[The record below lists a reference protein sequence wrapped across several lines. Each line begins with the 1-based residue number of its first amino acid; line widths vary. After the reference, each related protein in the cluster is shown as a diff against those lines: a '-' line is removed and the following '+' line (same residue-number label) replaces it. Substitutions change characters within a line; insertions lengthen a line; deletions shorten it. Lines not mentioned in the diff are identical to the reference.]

1 MQNEAGLNDS
11 AKSKI
16 PPGRRPLRPLQAG
29 GQNPKSQFDHITLEI
44 LWRRLISIVDEADAS
59 VARTAFSSL
68 LRDAHDYTCMFTDSR
83 GQELVQGTFCT
94 PGQAGAMALGVKTL
108 INSIA
113 PDAYQPG
120 DVFIVND
127 PWLLAGHLNDV
138 CVMSPI
144 FYKERPVAFTA
155 CVFHHSDI
163 GGRVASDNR
172 QVYEEGI
179 FIPPLKLYEAGVLNE
194 SVLEMIRWNVRTP
207 EEVTGDIRSQVAANH
222 VCAQKVIE
230 MLEDEGL
237 DTLDE
242 LADEI
247 IDRTE
252 KSMRAAILKIPNG
265 AYPYEGIIE
274 GAGQR
279 EDITIKVTVEVKD
292 SDIYIDFDGT
302 SSQVDWG
309 GNVVYNFTYAY
320 VFMAVKSAFD
330 PDIPINEG
338 AIRPV
343 KMTAPEG
350 TVVNCKFPAAVAAR
364 MQIGHFMTEMVYKAL
379 AAATPDNI
387 IAESGGTPAQ
397 TNIFYGKRYNEA
409 PWLTM
414 IIRGGGL
421 GAGSRMDGHHCA
433 IFPANG
439 ANTPVEIFE
448 SDTPLIVE
456 ERSLVCDSGGP
467 GKMRGGLGRKMTI
480 RVPDD
485 DYAPQGPTSIAV
497 QAGRYKYPPRGLF
510 GAGPGSGARFMVNGQ
525 TGDPSGLT
533 LCLPGDAI
541 QFDSAGGGGY
551 GDPLQRDPQAVEA
564 DVVNGYVSLEKARD
578 DYGVV
583 IDPVT
588 LKVDPLETEKVRAE
602 RYSKIEDCRLKI

>member
-1 MQNEAGLNDS
+1 MNEEVKSSNP
-11 AKSKI
+11 KSKI
-16 PPGRRPLRPLQAG
+16 
-29 GQNPKSQFDHITLEI
+29 QNPKSEFDPITLEI
-44 LWRRLISIVDEADAS
+44 LWRRLVSIVDEADAS

-94 PGQAGAMALGVKTL
+94 PGQAGAMALGVKKL
-108 INSIA
+108 VNSI
-113 PDAYQPG
+113 PLSDYRPG

-138 CVMSPI
+138 CVMTPI
-144 FYKERPVAFTA
+144 FYKQRPVAFTA

-194 SVLEMIRWNVRTP
+194 SVLDLIRWNVRTP

-222 VCAQKVIE
+222 VCAQKVVE
-230 MLEDEGL
+230 MLADEGL
-237 DTLDE
+237 DTLDD

-252 KSMRAAILKIPNG
+252 KSMREAITRIPNG
-265 AYPYEGIIE
+265 VYPYEGIIE
-274 GAGQR
+274 GAGKR
-279 EDITIKVTVEVKD
+279 DDISIKLKVEVKD
-292 SDIYIDFDGT
+292 SDIHIDFDGT

-343 KMTAPEG
+343 KMTAPAG

-364 MQIGHFMTEMVYKAL
+364 MQIGHFMTEMVFKAL

-397 TNIFYGKRYNEA
+397 TNIFYGKRSNGN

-421 GAGSRMDGHHCA
+421 GAGRRMDGHHCA

-467 GKMRGGLGRKMTI
+467 GKTRGGLGRKMII

-485 DYAPQGPTSIAV
+485 DSAPQGPTSIAL
-497 QAGRYKYPPRGLF
+497 QAGRFKYAPRGLF
-510 GAGPGSGARFMVNGQ
+510 GAGPGAMAKFLINE
-525 TGDPSGLT
+525 TDGDPSGLT
-533 LCLPGDAI
+533 LCQTGDVI
-541 QFDSAGGGGY
+541 QFLSAGGGGY
-551 GDPLQRDPQAVEA
+551 GDAFERDPEAVRQ
-564 DVVNGYVSLEKARD
+564 DVGNGYVSIEKARE

-583 IDPVT
+583 VDPAS
-588 LKVDPLETEKVRAE
+588 LKVDLAETRKIRAE
-602 RYSKIEDCRLKI
+602 RK

>member
-1 MQNEAGLNDS
+1 MQNETGFNDS
-11 AKSKI
+11 KKSKI
-16 PPGRRPLRPLQAG
+16 
-29 GQNPKSQFDHITLEI
+29 QNPKSQFDPITLEI
-44 LWRRLISIVDEADAS
+44 LWRRLVSIVDEADAS

-94 PGQAGAMALGVKTL
+94 PGQAGAMALGVKAL

-113 PDAYQPG
+113 LDAYQPG
-120 DVFIVND
+120 DVYIVND

-144 FYKERPVAFTA
+144 FYRKRPVAFTA

-179 FIPPLKLYEAGVLNE
+179 FIPPLKLYDAGVLNE

-237 DTLDE
+237 DTLDD

-247 IDRTE
+247 IERTE
-252 KSMRAAILKIPNG
+252 KSMRAAISKIPNG
-265 AYPYEGIIE
+265 VYPYEGIIE
-274 GAGQR
+274 GAGSR
-279 EDITIKVTVEVKD
+279 DDITIKVSVEVKD
-292 SDIYIDFDGT
+292 SDIHIDFDGT

-343 KMTAPEG
+343 RMTAPEG

-364 MQIGHFMTEMVYKAL
+364 MQIGHFMTEMVFKAL

-397 TNIFYGKRYNEA
+397 TNIFYGKRHNSA

-448 SDTPLIVE
+448 SDTPLIVV
-456 ERSLVCDSGGP
+456 ERSLVCDSGGA

-485 DYAPQGPTSIAV
+485 DYAPEGPTSIAV

-510 GAGPGSGARFMVNGQ
+510 GAKPGSGARFSVNQ
-525 TGDPSGLT
+525 SSGDPSGLT
-533 LCLPGDAI
+533 LCQPGDVI
-541 QFDSAGGGGY
+541 EFDSAGGGGY
-551 GDPLQRDPQAVEA
+551 GNPLERDPLAVKA
-564 DVVNGYVSLEKARD
+564 DVVNGYVSIAKARD

-583 IDPVT
+583 IDPGR
-588 LKVDPLETEKVRAE
+588 LNVDEVETDKIRAE
-602 RYSKIEDCRLKI
+602 KNDE

>member
-1 MQNEAGLNDS
+1 MPDNDGTNNIPNS
-11 AKSKI
+11 EFRIPNSK
-16 PPGRRPLRPLQAG
+16 
-29 GQNPKSQFDHITLEI
+29 KFDPITLEI
-44 LWRRLISIVDEADAS
+44 LWRRLVSIVDEADAS

-94 PGQAGAMALGVKTL
+94 PGQAGAMALGVKKL
-108 INSIA
+108 INSF
-113 PDAYQPG
+113 PQNAYRPG
-120 DVFIVND
+120 DVYIVND

-144 FYKERPVAFTA
+144 FYKDRPVAFTA

-179 FIPPLKLYEAGVLNE
+179 FIPPLKLYDAGVLNQG
-194 SVLEMIRWNVRTP
+194 VLDLIRWNVRTP

-222 VCAQKVIE
+222 VCARKVVE
-230 MLEDEGL
+230 MLQDEGL
-237 DTLDE
+237 DTLDD

-247 IDRTE
+247 IERTE
-252 KSMRAAILKIPNG
+252 KSMRQAIARIPDG
-265 AYPYEGIIE
+265 VYPYEGIIE

-279 EDITIKVTVEVKD
+279 NDITIKLTVTVKG
-292 SDIYIDFDGT
+292 SDIHIDFDGT
-302 SSQVDWG
+302 SPQVDWG

-364 MQIGHFMTEMVYKAL
+364 MQIGHFMTEMVFKAL
-379 AAATPDNI
+379 ANATPDNI

-397 TNIFYGKRYNEA
+397 TNIFYGKRHNGK

-421 GAGSRMDGHHCA
+421 GASSRMDGHQCA

-448 SDTPLIVE
+448 SDTPLMVA

-467 GKMRGGLGRKMTI
+467 GKMRGGLGRKMVI

-485 DYAPQGPTSIAV
+485 EYAPQGPTSIAV
-497 QAGRYKYPPRGLF
+497 QAGRFKYAPQGLF
-510 GAGPGSGARFMVNGQ
+510 GARPGAIARFLVNGQ
-525 TGDPSGLT
+525 NGDPSGLT
-533 LCLPGDAI
+533 LCANGDVI
-541 QFDSAGGGGY
+541 QFQSAGGGGY
-551 GDPLQRDPQAVEA
+551 GDPLQRDPEAVEA
-564 DVVNGYVSLEKARD
+564 DVRNGYVSIEKARE
-578 DYGVV
+578 DYGVI
-583 IDPVT
+583 IDSIS
-588 LKVDPLETEKVRAE
+588 LKVDPAATASVRAG
-602 RYSKIEDCRLKI
+602 RK

>member
-1 MQNEAGLNDS
+1 MPDKKGLDS
-11 AKSKI
+11 SEKFEI
-16 PPGRRPLRPLQAG
+16 R
-29 GQNPKSQFDHITLEI
+29 NPKSHFDPITLEI
-44 LWRRLISIVDEADAS
+44 LWRRLVSIVDEADAS

-94 PGQAGAMALGVKTL
+94 PGQAGAMALGVKKL
-108 INSIA
+108 INSF
-113 PDAYQPG
+113 PFDEYRPG

-172 QVYEEGI
+172 QVYEEGL

-194 SVLEMIRWNVRTP
+194 SVLNLIRWNVRTP

-237 DTLDE
+237 DTLDD

-252 KSMRAAILKIPNG
+252 KSMREAITRIPNG
-265 AYPYEGIIE
+265 IYPYEGIIE
-274 GAGQR
+274 GAGKR
-279 EDITIKVTVEVKD
+279 DDISIKLKVEVKD
-292 SDIYIDFDGT
+292 SDIFIDFDGT

-364 MQIGHFMTEMVYKAL
+364 MQIGHFMTEMVFKAL
-379 AAATPDNI
+379 AEATPDNI

-397 TNIFYGKRYNEA
+397 TNIFYGKRSTGM

-456 ERSLVCDSGGP
+456 ERCLVCDSGGP
-467 GKMRGGLGRKMTI
+467 GRMRGGLGRKMVV

-485 DYAPQGPTSIAV
+485 DSAPQDPTSIAL
-497 QAGRYKYPPRGLF
+497 QAGRFKYSPQGLF
-510 GAGPGSGARFMVNGQ
+510 GAGPGAMAKFLINNKD
-525 TGDPSGLT
+525 GDPSGLT
-533 LCLPGDAI
+533 LCQTGDVI
-541 QFDSAGGGGY
+541 QFLSAGGGGY
-551 GDPLQRDPQAVEA
+551 GNAFERDPGAVEQ
-564 DVVNGYVSLEKARD
+564 DVINGYVSIEKARE

-583 IDPVT
+583 IDPT
-588 LKVDPLETEKVRAE
+588 SLKMDLVETKSLRAA
-602 RYSKIEDCRLKI
+602 KKKAK